1 MEPFIDG
8 TKLGSLKVLEVYEY
22 YDGPRLFASVNET
35 GSVFLVLWI
44 RSNATTDEYYVQP
57 ISLNRFREMRDGEI
71 GLRDVF
77 TRAENAGLVVLWIDR
92 KSNEAHIRPLR
103 SAQIDKSLLPLE
115 GEALKLGSPLPL
127 TESKISVPTIS
138 ISYARNGS
146 STHVNALGMRPMQE
160 RAYEKRGEQYLLIKS
175 PPASGKSRALMFVA
189 LDKLAHQ
196 GLKQAI
202 IVVPEKSIGASFQ
215 DEPLTK
221 FGFWADWRVEP
232 KWNLC
237 NAPGAE
243 NGGKVK
249 ALGAFLESTDK
260 VLVCTHATFRFAV
273 DEYGVEKFDDR
284 MIAVDE
290 FHHVSV
296 SEDNKLGS
304 QLGQFI
310 SRNRVHVLAMT
321 GSYFRGDAEAVLA
334 PQDEAKFDTVTY
346 TYYEQL
352 NGYEYLKQLDI
363 GYFFYSG
370 SYVDDILNVLDTAEK
385 TIIHIPNVN
394 SRESTKDKMKEVEHI
409 IEALGEWQGIDP
421 VTGFQLVELS
431 NGHVLRIADLVDDDP
446 NRRDRVSA
454 ALKDP
459 AQKNNRDYVDIIIAL
474 GMAKEGFDWIW
485 CEHALTV
492 GYRASL
498 TEIVQI
504 IGRATRDAP
513 GKTRARF
520 TNLIAE
526 PDASQEAVTEA
537 VNDTLK
543 AIAASLLME
552 QVLAP
557 RFEFKP
563 KHPGGGPT
571 PGYDYGV
578 GGYDPTKCN
587 VGFND
592 KTGQFQIEI
601 KDLVEPKTKEVTRIC
616 QEDLNEVIAAFV
628 QDKSALERG
637 LFDEELIPEELTQVR
652 LGKIIKDKYPEL
664 DTEDQEAVR
673 QHAIAALNF
682 IQQAQRSALGAGG
695 DNAQLSANT
704 ALIDGVRKFAMDVR
718 ELDIDLIDRINPFGE
733 AYAILAKTMSES
745 SLKQVAA
752 AIAAKR
758 TNLTP
763 EEAKELAVR
772 AFKFKKE
779 RSRLPSLDSQDA
791 WERRMAEGAAAF
803 VRYKDEGRYE

>member
-1 MEPFIDG
+1 MTIK
-8 TKLGSLKVLEVYEY
+8 TKSI
-22 YDGPRLFASVNET
+22 PSV
-35 GSVFLVLWI
+35 SV
-44 RSNATTDEYYVQP
+44 A
-57 ISLNRFREMRDGEI
+57 
-71 GLRDVF
+71 
-77 TRAENAGLVVLWIDR
+77 
-92 KSNEAHIRPLR
+92 
-103 SAQIDKSLLPLE
+103 
-115 GEALKLGSPLPL
+115 
-127 TESKISVPTIS
+127 
-138 ISYARNGS
+138 YARNGA
-146 STHVNALGMRPMQE
+146 STKANALGMRPMQE

-189 LDKLAHQ
+189 LDKLKNQ

-202 IVVPEKSIGASFQ
+202 IVVPEKSIGASFN
-215 DEPLTK
+215 DEPLSK
-221 FGFWADWRVEP
+221 YGFWSDWQVEP

-237 NAPGAE
+237 NAPGND

-249 ALGAFLESTDK
+249 SLGAFLEGDDK

-273 DEYGVEKFDDR
+273 DAYGVEAFDDR
-284 MIAVDE
+284 LIAVDE
-290 FHHVSV
+290 FHHVSANP
-296 SEDNKLGS
+296 DNKLGLH
-304 QLGQFI
+304 LGQFFARGKTHI
-310 SRNRVHVLAMT
+310 VAMT

-334 PQDEAKFDTVTY
+334 PQDESKFDTVTY

-370 SYVDDILNVLDTAEK
+370 PYVDDILNVLDPAEK

-394 SRESTKDKMKEVEHI
+394 SRESTKDKMREVEHI

-421 VTGFQLVELS
+421 ATGFQRVKRPD
-431 NGHVLRIADLVDDDP
+431 GRVLRIADLVDDDAAK
-446 NRRDRVSA
+446 RDRVSA

-459 AQKNNRDYVDIIIAL
+459 AQKNNRDHVDIIIAL

-498 TEIVQI
+498 TDIVQI

-526 PDASQEAVTEA
+526 PDAAEEAVTEA

-563 KHPGGGPT
+563 KNPDSGPAPGF
-571 PGYDYGV
+571 DYGE
-578 GGYDPTKCN
+578 GGYDPGRCN
-587 VGFND
+587 VGVNEQ
-592 KTGQFQIEI
+592 TGAYQIEI
-601 KDLVEPKTKEVTRIC
+601 KGIAEPKSKEAARIC

-628 QDKSALERG
+628 QDKPTIERG
-637 LFDEELIPEELTQVR
+637 LFDEELVPEELTQVR
-652 LGKIIKDKYPEL
+652 MGKIIKDKYPEL
-664 DTEDQEAVR
+664 DAEDQEAVR
-673 QHAIAALNF
+673 QHAIAALNLT
-682 IQQAQRSALGAGG
+682 QQAKRLVTEGPASPDLDG
-695 DNAQLSANT
+695 SPNT
-704 ALIDGVRKFAMDVR
+704 ALIDGVRRFAMDVR

-733 AYAILAKTMSES
+733 AYAILAKTMSED

-752 AIAAKR
+752 AISGKR
-758 TNLTP
+758 TSLTP
-763 EEAKELAVR
+763 EEAKEMAVR
-772 AFKFKKE
+772 AVQFKRE
-779 RSRLPSLDSQDA
+779 RGRIPALDSQDA

-803 VRYKDEGRYE
+803 MRFKTEGRYE